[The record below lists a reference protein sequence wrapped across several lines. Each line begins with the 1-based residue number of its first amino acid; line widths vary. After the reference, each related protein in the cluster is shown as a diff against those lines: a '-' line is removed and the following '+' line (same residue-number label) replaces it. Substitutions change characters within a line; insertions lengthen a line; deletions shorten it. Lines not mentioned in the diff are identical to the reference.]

1 LSFRIFHFKLTI
13 FAALFSG
20 MKYLLL
26 ILLIFFTTDL
36 ICQKRTDSLLV
47 LLDATIQKTSQ
58 FDADKTKKIGILK
71 QALERAKESDLQSQF
86 DIYSKLFEEY
96 RAYNYDSAYFYTK
109 KMLTIGEILHVPFMQ
124 AISNL
129 NLGFILLSSG
139 MFKESLDVLTA
150 IPIKTLTDSLRANYY
165 SLLGRYY
172 YDLSEYNNNNDYSI
186 DYLKKAGK
194 YIDSSLVFY
203 SKNDFSYRY
212 FLGLKNLK
220 TGNADSALAAFKY
233 IIDSMQDLSYHNFAL
248 ATSTLSG
255 LYFKSKKNE
264 DAINYL
270 LEAAIADIKSST
282 KENTALLN
290 VSRLLFE
297 SGDTR
302 NAMMCIKKAND
313 DAQFYGA
320 RQRKLQ
326 IGAIF
331 PIIEGQV
338 IDIINVQKKTL
349 EHYLLIVSV
358 LFLLLIIL
366 TFIIYVQLKKIKLA
380 KEIIYNAHVKE
391 KEINHLLNE
400 ANTIK
405 EQFNQQLKAS
415 NYQLQESNK
424 IKEEYIGYFFQID
437 YQLLEKFEKFKSSI
451 EKKLNERKLD
461 EIRFLI
467 QNTNLKQEKED
478 LLDSFDKTFI
488 KLFPNFVKEFNSLFS
503 TENQIFLKD
512 KNVLNTELRIFA
524 LIRIGI
530 SDNEKIAQILNYSV
544 NTIYTY
550 KTKIRNKSLVSNE
563 EFDQKL
569 KIATTINI

>member
-1 LSFRIFHFKLTI
+1 
-13 FAALFSG
+13 
-20 MKYLLL
+20 MKYLFLSLL
-26 ILLIFFTTDL
+26 VFYSTDI
-36 ICQKRTDSLLV
+36 ICQTKTDSLLL

-58 FDADKTKKIGILK
+58 YDVDKTNEINILK
-71 QALERAKESDLQSQF
+71 QALKKTKDSDLKSRF
-86 DIYSKLFEEY
+86 VIYNKLFEEY

-109 KMLTIGEILHVPFMQ
+109 KMLTIGEMLHNPYMK
-124 AISNL
+124 ATANL
-129 NLGFILLSSG
+129 NFGFILLSSG
-139 MFKESLDVLTA
+139 MFKEALEVLTT
-150 IPIKTLTDSLRANYY
+150 IHIKSLPDSLHANYY

-172 YDLSEYNNNNDYSI
+172 YDLSEYNYYNDYSI
-186 DYLKKAGK
+186 DYKEKAGK
-194 YIDSSLVFY
+194 YIDSSLGLY
-203 SKNDFSYRY
+203 PKNDFAYLY

-220 TGNADSALAAFKY
+220 TGNADSAFAAFKH
-233 IIDSMQDLSYHNFAL
+233 IIDSMPGISFHNYAL

-255 LYFKSKKNE
+255 LYFKEKKNE
-264 DAINYL
+264 DAINFL

-282 KENTALLN
+282 KENTASLN

-297 SGDTR
+297 KGDTR

-338 IDIINVQKKTL
+338 INIINVQKKTL
-349 EHYLLIVSV
+349 EHYLLIVSA

-366 TFIIYVQLKKIKLA
+366 TVIIYKQLKKLKLA
-380 KEIIYNAHVKE
+380 KDIIYNAHVKE
-391 KEINHLLNE
+391 IEINHLLNE

-424 IKEEYIGYFFQID
+424 IKEEYIGYFFHID
-437 YQLLEKFEKFKSSI
+437 YQLLKKFEKFKSSI

-503 TENQIFLKD
+503 TENQIILKD

-569 KIATTINI
+569 HYATSIDI